1 MVSRLVDGDNRN
13 FYTCLYCALYCDLSI
28 SPFLMVICLIY
39 GESLYLYVE
48 VGNDQE
54 MAQSEKKPTP
64 FSEGWEKTKM
74 TLRYLYQQNI

>member
-28 SPFLMVICLIY
+28 SSFLMVICLVY

-54 MAQSEKKPTP
+54 MAQSEKKTHSI
-64 FSEGWEKTKM
+64 FRGVGK
-74 TLRYLYQQNI
+74 N